1 MTKQEI
7 NSRLIENHERFA
19 TLISGFSDEDFMF
32 APESKWTSGQQLEH
46 IYRSVLP
53 LKLALS
59 LPKWLLKAYFG
70 KANRPSR
77 DYDSLVARY
86 KMKLEAGYKA
96 GSRFLPQPV
105 ELSAKEKL
113 TGKLKK
119 TVNSLVKQL
128 GSYSEE
134 QLDLMIAPH
143 PLLGKLTLREMMY
156 FTIYHV
162 EHHQI
167 LTLKNLEG
175 RKNR

>member
-7 NSRLIENHERFA
+7 AAGLIRNHETFT
-19 TLISGFSDEDFMF
+19 TLIGSLSDEEFMF
-32 APESKWTSGQQLEH
+32 APDNKWTSGQQLEH

-53 LKLALS
+53 LKFALG

-77 DYDSLVARY
+77 DYDGLVARY
-86 KMKLEAGYKA
+86 KMKLEGGYQA
-96 GSRFLPQPV
+96 GSRFLPQPI
-105 ELSAKEKL
+105 ELSSKEKL
-113 TGKLKK
+113 VSKLKK
-119 TVNSLVKQL
+119 TVKSLVKKL
-128 GSYSEE
+128 DNYSEK
-134 QLDLMIAPH
+134 QLDVMIAPH

-167 LTLKNLEG
+167 LTLKNLEAL
-175 RKNR
+175 KNR